1 MEENRVSVIEEYYIG
16 VTKLVA
22 VIVMFSIGVGSIGF
36 PMFKFLGCFPSMTWT
51 EAVCFFLFIAVPEE
65 ILFFIALRKCVD
77 NGRLVKKWFN
87 AVKYLVVAA
96 IFINYIGFNVV
107 IPTAEFQYYAY
118 YFAILV
124 AFFLDLKLLSICIG
138 ILAVMMVACC
148 FIQPMNIPA
157 AGLVFQELLM
167 RACCFTLTMAGL
179 MFLVWFASHYLI
191 NAKKEELEKNNDRV
205 QQVLDKV
212 TVLTGRLSDT
222 SKILVNSS
230 QAESAST
237 EELSAISESLLESNR
252 TMLDKSS
259 QSRENL
265 SELEKSNQNVLDKMK
280 EVDEV
285 SQRLVSISASNETAL
300 NHLMSIREE
309 VETSTRNTLQV
320 TDNLLKETGE
330 IGQTLNIIND
340 IAESINLLAL
350 NASIEAARAGEAGR
364 GFAVVASEVG
374 NLANNT
380 AASLQDVNEVVNRIQ
395 NGTAEVARFMNGNA
409 DQLMAQNKEMVNTVT
424 GIRDMITLL
433 KQSAKAIGAAD
444 ALQKKQA
451 EIIGLTVDMNEDI
464 AESIDRENGEF
475 ANITQLVQNNT
486 EEIGELVKQIDILN
500 EMVAE
505 LEEVLA

>member
-157 AGLVFQELLM
+157 
-167 RACCFTLTMAGL
+167 AGL

-350 NASIEAARAGEAGR
+350 NASIEAAQAG
-364 GFAVVASEVG
+364 
-374 NLANNT
+374 
-380 AASLQDVNEVVNRIQ
+380 D
-395 NGTAEVARFMNGNA
+395 
-409 DQLMAQNKEMVNTVT
+409 
-424 GIRDMITLL
+424 LL
-433 KQSAKAIGAAD
+433 LLLPK
-444 ALQKKQA
+444 L
-451 EIIGLTVDMNEDI
+451 EILRTIPQRPSRM
-464 AESIDRENGEF
+464 
-475 ANITQLVQNNT
+475 
-486 EEIGELVKQIDILN
+486 
-500 EMVAE
+500 
-505 LEEVLA
+505 